1 MAYERKDLQGAAF
14 KNDKKELD
22 WHADF
27 RGDILVGGV
36 DYYLDITKKV
46 AASGSNYLRVTLK
59 PKSQDARA
67 SAEAAVSPFKKAEPA
82 PDDDFDF

>member
-27 RGDILVGGV
+27 RGDILVDGV
-36 DYYLDITKKV
+36 DYYLDITKKKREF
-46 AASGSNYLRVTLK
+46 LTLIH
-59 PKSQDARA
+59 
-67 SAEAAVSPFKKAEPA
+67 
-82 PDDDFDF
+82 

>member
-27 RGDILVGGV
+27 RGDILVDGV

-46 AASGSNYLRVTLK
+46 AASGSNYLRV
-59 PKSQDARA
+59 SAQAQGARRT
-67 SAEAAVSPFKKAEPA
+67 SLCRGSGVAV
-82 PDDDFDF
+82 